1 MAIGDRTS
9 SPPVSEPDPPPQTG
23 NGSGHPAFAGDDN
36 YQLDGGKTFYFNTG
50 YLTMNDKGADGGL
63 RVVSLDAA
71 TERGGTVAWWLDGSF
86 DICTILLHVHD
97 TIG

>member
-1 MAIGDRTS
+1 M
-9 SPPVSEPDPPPQTG
+9 
-23 NGSGHPAFAGDDN
+23 FAGDDN
-36 YQLDGGKTFYFNTG
+36 YKLDGGKTFYFNTG

-71 TERGGTVAWWLDGSF
+71 SERGVTVAWKADGTATYKAPAGFEGIDKLTYKVADKDGSF
-86 DICTILLHVHD
+86 DIGTILLHVHD